1 MSEYCHEKQ
10 MITGFI
16 LYFVQISRRNI
27 DALLRIIRVYCHMD
41 VPPQPD
47 MIRLIRDMGF
57 AEKDVIAALKLTKN
71 NHSAACDWLI
81 GNRTKTQHEI
91 DDDANGLAMDSPI
104 LQALLRSSH
113 VQLSLSNP
121 KIFIGKCTS

>member
-1 MSEYCHEKQ
+1 
-10 MITGFI
+10 
-16 LYFVQISRRNI
+16 
-27 DALLRIIRVYCHMD
+27 MD

-81 GNRTKTQHEI
+81 GNRTKTQHEM

-121 KIFIGKCTS
+121 KIFIGKCIKPIAYC